1 MACERRAPGG
11 DVLLTVGNFSGEAD
25 PAYHV
30 GVQHSGSYKL
40 LLNTNWPQ
48 YGGAGV
54 DAAGE
59 LLLAGDERC
68 HGCEFALSLA
78 LPELSVLLLQRF
90 DGTA

>member
-1 MACERRAPGG
+1 M
-11 DVLLTVGNFSGEAD
+11 
-25 PAYHV
+25 
-30 GVQHSGSYKL
+30 QHAGSYKL

-48 YGGAGV
+48 YGGAGL

-59 LLLAGDERC
+59 LLLAGDERR

-78 LPELSVLLLQRF
+78 LPALSVLLLQRF